1 MKKVFIGIVLY
12 CIATISYAQP
22 RVDGDKP
29 LKITK
34 VSQIITNP
42 VGWKYDNITKKWCGY
57 YGLIYDDFKN
67 NNKKPIWP
75 NISSISD
82 YFFFCSN
89 NQSVLSI
96 QIKQTKIDTTTCYL
110 LYVQR
115 YWIDWDYPTLR
126 RGRHNYKEF
135 AIYVLPIEEYDKL
148 WSLDTNVTKICLGG
162 NVSYSPNYNDLR
174 GYKNERIALVNLNN
188 INNLTKQKYGEY
200 YLYIK
205 KENENT
211 IRFYPPT
218 THSMVGE
225 RQHAGGWDDQI
236 DLSKEYFEVSVATFS
251 KLKIQ

>member
-1 MKKVFIGIVLY
+1 MLC

-42 VGWKYDNITKKWCGY
+42 VGWAYDEYETKKWCGY
-57 YGLIYDDFKN
+57 YGVIYNEFRN

-75 NISSISD
+75 SISTISD
-82 YFFFCSN
+82 AYFECTN
-89 NQSVLSI
+89 NQSVLSM

-115 YWIDWDYPTLR
+115 YWIDWDYPNLR

-148 WSLDTNVTKICLGG
+148 WNLDTNVTKICFGG
-162 NVSYSPNYNDLR
+162 DVSYCPNYFE
-174 GYKNERIALVNLNN
+174 GYKNERTALTNLNDKR
-188 INNLTKQKYGEY
+188 NLTPPQYGDY
-200 YLYIK
+200 YFYVK
-205 KENENT
+205 KENEST
-211 IRFYPPT
+211 IRFFPPT
-218 THSMVGE
+218 LYSMIGEE
-225 RQHAGGWDDQI
+225 RQASWDSQV
-236 DLSKEYFEVSVATFS
+236 DLSKTYFEVSVATFN